1 LDMCL
6 HLEHPTVCKIWVYLC
21 DLFTGKKSS
30 HAIHLERKLH
40 NLVQGEL
47 SANDFCHRLQQ
58 LVNSLVDCDIPVGDR
73 TLVHQLIH
81 GLNPKFSVLKTLLPL
96 LPKSPTFVEAH
107 ELVLSDEAS
116 RAADSMC
123 IVETALL
130 ATSGST
136 PKQDPAP
143 PAPPATDRT
152 SSNNGNT
159 NYYNNSNNGG
169 GWGHGRGR
177 GGRNGGHDG
186 GGRNNFN
193 DNLNNAHGWGQQ
205 WGGNWRAPWTSATCL
220 GLLGTRPPAVPSH
233 AFQAY
238 QPATMQAP
246 LQAPSW
252 DPSGLVQALHVASLQ
267 QSYNQGDRYMDSG
280 TSSHMTGDQ
289 GTLTKYLPSLLHD
302 YSQVVVGNGSRLPI
316 LGIGSTHLRAP
327 NINFLL
333 ASVLHTHALVSNLVS
348 LRKFTRD
355 SLCSIE
361 FDMFDFSIKDLL
373 TRTTILRSNS

>member
-1 LDMCL
+1 
-6 HLEHPTVCKIWVYLC
+6 
-21 DLFTGKKSS
+21 
-30 HAIHLERKLH
+30 
-40 NLVQGEL
+40 
-47 SANDFCHRLQQ
+47 
-58 LVNSLVDCDIPVGDR
+58 
-73 TLVHQLIH
+73 
-81 GLNPKFSVLKTLLPL
+81 
-96 LPKSPTFVEAH
+96 
-107 ELVLSDEAS
+107 
-116 RAADSMC
+116 
-123 IVETALL
+123 
-130 ATSGST
+130 
-136 PKQDPAP
+136 
-143 PAPPATDRT
+143 
-152 SSNNGNT
+152 
-159 NYYNNSNNGG
+159 
-169 GWGHGRGR
+169 
-177 GGRNGGHDG
+177 
-186 GGRNNFN
+186 
-193 DNLNNAHGWGQQ
+193 
-205 WGGNWRAPWTSATCL
+205 
-220 GLLGTRPPAVPSH
+220 VPSH

-246 LQAPSW
+246 LQVPSW
-252 DPSGLVQALHVASLQ
+252 DPSGLVQALQVASLQ